1 MLTGDKG
8 FEAQAAMCQGVVFAH
23 GADVILRNNRR
34 TVNVSLKGRQKA
46 ERQVDSASGQAIERL
61 IHPTHDGV
69 YSSLRCNPGQFAQDG
84 RQTNDLAN
92 VAHSKDE

>member
-1 MLTGDKG
+1 MPTGDKG
-8 FEAQAAMCQGVVFAH
+8 FQAQAAMCQGVVFAH
-23 GADVILRNNRR
+23 GTDVMLRNNRR
-34 TVNVSLKGRQKA
+34 TVNVSLKGRHKA
-46 ERQVDSASGQAIERL
+46 ERQVYPASGQAIERL

-84 RQTNDLAN
+84 RQTDDLAN